1 MILGVAGVVW
11 GFATGWPAD
20 TNDPTGQTL
29 VNMLLRYGYFLL
41 VAAVVI
47 LVVLTLVITG
57 INNPKNL
64 VKAGI
69 FVAGVAAIVF
79 VAYLFASEL
88 PRSMSKRH
96 MPSAI
101 ALKWIDTLLL
111 MSYILAA
118 AAFWQS
124 SSGPSGPPLPTN
136 NIRLCLTI
144 PEQYRE

>member
-1 MILGVAGVVW
+1 MNKIFKWLSWILMILGVAGVVW

-79 VAYLFASEL
+79 VAYLLASGAPALNVKEAD
-88 PRSMSKRH
+88 
-96 MPSAI
+96 MPSA
-101 ALKWIDTLLL
+101 AGLKWIDTMLL
-111 MSYILAA
+111 MSYILVI
-118 AAFWQS
+118 AAFCAIIFGAIRAS
-124 SSGPSGPPLPTN
+124 ITN
-136 NIRLCLTI
+136 K
-144 PEQYRE
+144 

>member
-1 MILGVAGVVW
+1 MNKIFKWLSWILMILGVAGVVW

-79 VAYLFASEL
+79 VAYLLASGAPALNVKEAD
-88 PRSMSKRH
+88 

-118 AAFWQS
+118 AAFCAIIFGAIRAS
-124 SSGPSGPPLPTN
+124 ITN
-136 NIRLCLTI
+136 K
-144 PEQYRE
+144 